1 MDLRAAW
8 DRFQD
13 NQARRKLAKLH
24 RRLCE
29 KWAQGYER
37 LGAADELNGL
47 PGEEPVFILLH
58 RFGIQVPKISED
70 EDERKYVFDLLLA
83 KGAEALPAIRRYIR
97 EKEDLAFPLQ
107 LLERIAGRE
116 ETRRFLLEVLAELTP
131 EYDRASHKKVEI
143 LQALGDHTDDEVIGR
158 LLPFLKDP
166 NDDVVLGAME
176 GLTRHPVPE
185 PAAEKIRE
193 AFLAVW
199 TDEEEKPRLKRRLA
213 ELFKDLR
220 WKVTGFRSR
229 VEEQLPEGF
238 YIDKKGFVK
247 KMGEE

>member
-29 KWAQGYER
+29 KWSQGYER

-47 PGEEPVFILLH
+47 PGERADLHPAAPVRH
-58 RFGIQVPKISED
+58 P
-70 EDERKYVFDLLLA
+70 
-83 KGAEALPAIRRYIR
+83 GAQDQRGRGRAEVRLRPGPGQGREALPAIRRYIR
-97 EKEDLAFPLQ
+97 EKEGLAFPLQ
-107 LLERIAGRE
+107 LLERIAGWE

-131 EYDRASHKKVEI
+131 EYDRAPHKKSEI
-143 LQALGDHTDDEVIGR
+143 MQALGDHVDDEVIDR
-158 LLPFLKDP
+158 LLLFLKDP
-166 NDDVVLGAME
+166 NDDVVLSAME
-176 GLTRHPVPE
+176 SLTRHPAQE
-185 PAAEKIRE
+185 PAVDRIRE

-199 TDEEEKPRLKRRLA
+199 TDEEEKPRLKRRLS
-213 ELFKDLR
+213 ELFKDLH

>member
-1 MDLRAAW
+1 MPR
-8 DRFQD
+8 
-13 NQARRKLAKLH
+13 
-24 RRLCE
+24 
-29 KWAQGYER
+29 
-37 LGAADELNGL
+37 
-47 PGEEPVFILLH
+47 LLH
-58 RFGIQVPKISED
+58 PEQP
-70 EDERKYVFDLLLA
+70 Y
-83 KGAEALPAIRRYIR
+83 
-97 EKEDLAFPLQ
+97 
-107 LLERIAGRE
+107 RIGPRCTPGRE
-116 ETRRFLLEVLAELTP
+116 APRRCRLEGLAELP
-131 EYDRASHKKVEI
+131 PDSDRAPHTKVEI
-143 LQALGDHTDDEVIGR
+143 LQALGEQADDEVIGR

-176 GLTRHPVPE
+176 SLTRHPLPE
-185 PAAEKIRE
+185 PAAEKIRDV
-193 AFLAVW
+193 FLAVW